1 MTTTSAISTTSTTS
15 RAHAHHPL
23 HLTLLVSRARAAARS
38 GDTDGALRLLRAP
51 GADGH
56 QDVADAHQ
64 DVHGVPDVRDAPD
77 VLDLLARV
85 HAQRGELAEADEC
98 WRRVQEQHPRD
109 PAAVA
114 GLARI
119 ERLGRRGPWP
129 ALARHR
135 AGTAVVAAVCAVA
148 AVTVTAVALTDGTG
162 TRPERPSLAAE
173 QRAQQAQEQELLRA
187 HDQRQRQKQ
196 AEERAREKARR
207 AAAVQALALAL
218 QAPGLHPTARGDS
231 VEVTFTEGLFAEG
244 TRLTR
249 TGARQLAALGAHL
262 AGLDARIEIL
272 GQTATV
278 SGAPRGG
285 GSVLSLWRALVAAR
299 ELGAAS
305 GRPLAS
311 FTTAS
316 ADQRNAPYPD
326 AARNRT
332 VTVLITPG

>member
-1 MTTTSAISTTSTTS
+1 MSTTTPQA
-15 RAHAHHPL
+15 RADNPL
-23 HLTLLVSRARAAARS
+23 QLTLLLSRARTAARS
-38 GDTDGALRLLRAP
+38 GDTDGALRLLH
-51 GADGH
+51 DT
-56 QDVADAHQ
+56 
-64 DVHGVPDVRDAPD
+64 RDTRD

-85 HAQRGELAEADEC
+85 HAQRGELTEAAAC

-109 PAAVA
+109 PAAAA
-114 GLARI
+114 GLARV
-119 ERLGRRGPWP
+119 ERLARRGPRA

-148 AVTVTAVALTDGTG
+148 AVTATTVALTDGTHP
-162 TRPERPSLAAE
+162 RPKGQSVAADH
-173 QRAQQAQEQELLRA
+173 RAQQAADQALLRA
-187 HDQRQRQKQ
+187 HDQKQQQKQ
-196 AEERAREKARR
+196 AVQRARDKARR
-207 AAAVQALALAL
+207 AATTRALAHAL
-218 QAPGLHPTARGDS
+218 QAPGLRPTVRGDA
-231 VEVTFTEGLFAEG
+231 VEVTFTEGLFSEG
-244 TRLTR
+244 ARLTR
-249 TGARQLAALGAHL
+249 TGARQLAVLGGHL
-262 AGLDARIEIL
+262 TDLDARVEIY

-278 SGAPRGG
+278 SDTPRSG

-305 GRPLAS
+305 GRPLTD